1 MATKTAQH
9 TRTQDRIVFQRLG
22 KMTGGE
28 LFRRPSHETVAF
40 LLGGLRLSEGDK
52 DRLRFELGGIIRQL
66 QHKIDQ
72 RAASEMQY
80 RDCL

>member
-1 MATKTAQH
+1 MKKTTTNA
-9 TRTQDRIVFQRLG
+9 RTSQDRIIFQRLG

-40 LLGGLRLSEGDK
+40 LLGGLSLSETDK
-52 DRLRFELGGIIRQL
+52 DHLRFELGGIICQL

-72 RAASEMQY
+72 RVASEMQY
-80 RDCL
+80 RNCL